1 MCRFL
6 LARSG
11 EAASPASL
19 LEEFAEMCAES
30 RTVEG
35 DRQEDGWGIAWLES
49 GVWNRWRSLR
59 PIWEEK
65 RRFPSFPPTTLFAVH
80 ARSAGFP
87 DQRGVLAYNQPFLD
101 HSVCFVFNGMI
112 QGMRLNRPLAGRI
125 GAQKVFSWA
134 VERMREEK
142 ADGETTLRDLRDWV
156 LGSARQV
163 VALNVGMIS
172 GGKLLALCQYLDRPQ
187 YFTLHHTSRGDLTLI
202 CSGQVGSYVWNEM
215 GSGEV
220 LSL

>member
-6 LARSG
+6 LARSE
-11 EAASPASL
+11 EAASLASL

-65 RRFPSFPPTTLFAVH
+65 GRFPSFPPTTLFAAH

-87 DQRGVLAYNQPFLD
+87 DQKGVLAYNQPFLD
-101 HSVCFVFNGMI
+101 HSLCFVFNGMI

-134 VERMREEK
+134 VERMGEEK
-142 ADGETTLRDLRDWV
+142 ADGETTLRDLRAWV

-163 VALNVGMIS
+163 VACNIGMIS
-172 GGKLLALCQYLDRPQ
+172 GGKLLALCQYLDHPQ
-187 YFTLHHTSRGDLTLI
+187 YFTLRHASRGGLTLI
-202 CSGQVGSYVWNEM
+202 CSEQIGSYVWNEM
-215 GSGEV
+215 NSGDV